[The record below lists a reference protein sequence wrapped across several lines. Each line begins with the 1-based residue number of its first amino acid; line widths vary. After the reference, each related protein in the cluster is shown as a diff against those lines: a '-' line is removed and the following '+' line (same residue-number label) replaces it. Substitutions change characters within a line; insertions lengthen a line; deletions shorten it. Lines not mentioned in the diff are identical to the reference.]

1 MQNSIWLVGHGG
13 HANSVVSV
21 LSSLGQDVALL
32 SFITPN
38 GPDNSS
44 GDLEEQSVL
53 GLPSSAKADVDIICA
68 FVGDDLSM
76 RRRKIQTYEQGGF
89 RVIGFVAK
97 SARVVIESIV
107 DPSCQV
113 FEGSHIGPNTT
124 IGKHVVVNTSAIVEH
139 DCDVGE
145 FSHVS
150 VRATLLGGVSVGKEV
165 MIGAGSIVLP
175 GVRIGDHAIVG
186 AGSLV
191 TKDVPAHATVLGS
204 PARSKIDSGS
214 E

>member
-21 LSSLGQDVALL
+21 LSSLGQNVDLL

-38 GPDNSS
+38 GHDASS
-44 GDLEEQSVL
+44 GDLEEQTVL
-53 GLPSSAKADVDIICA
+53 DLPSSAKTDVDIICA

-76 RRRKIQTYEQGGF
+76 RSRKIQIYEQGGF

-97 SARVVIESIV
+97 SARVAIESIV

-113 FEGSHIGPNTT
+113 FEGSHIGPNTI

-139 DCDVGE
+139 DCKVGE

-150 VRATLLGGVSVGKEV
+150 VRATLLGGVTVGREV
-165 MIGAGSIVLP
+165 MIGAGSLILP
-175 GVRIGDHAIVG
+175 GVTVGDHAVVG
-186 AGSLV
+186 AGSIV
-191 TKDVPAHATVLGS
+191 TKDVPAHAAVLGS
-204 PARSKIDSGS
+204 PAKPKTDS
-214 E
+214 EPQ